1 MPAIKEQ
8 KLLYHLT
15 SLNNIGSILDNGLQP
30 RAGLQEFHDV
40 ADAEILVGRGEHG
53 LENYVPFHW
62 FSRNPFDGRVQKDRP
77 NEEFVL
83 ITVRR
88 ALAEGNNWKIL
99 PKHPLARQEFRF
111 YDYQEG
117 FELVNWELMQERD
130 YHDSDC
136 KSVCMAECL
145 SPQPVSPSVFF
156 KLYVP
161 NETVRD
167 KVIKEVSSRNLALDV
182 VVNRG
187 MFC

>member
-1 MPAIKEQ
+1 MTAIKEQ

-30 RAGLQEFHDV
+30 RAGLEEFHDV

-62 FSRNPFDGRVQKDRP
+62 FSRNPFDGRVQKDRS
-77 NEEFVL
+77 NEDFAL

-88 ALAEGNNWKIL
+88 ALAVGNNWKIL
-99 PKHPLARQEFRF
+99 PRHPLSKQEFRL

-117 FELVNWELMQERD
+117 FDLIDWKLMESRD
-130 YHDSDC
+130 YKDNEC

-145 SPQPVSPSVFF
+145 SPGPVSASDFF
-156 KLYVP
+156 KIFVP
-161 NETVRD
+161 TEQVRD
-167 KVIKEVSSRNLALDV
+167 IVLGEVTARGLPLEV
-182 VVNRG
+182 TVNQY

>member
-15 SLNNIGSILDNGLQP
+15 SLNNVGSILDNGLQP

-99 PKHPLARQEFRF
+99 PKHPLAKQEFRF

-117 FELVNWELMQERD
+117 FELVNWDLMQERD
-130 YHDSDC
+130 YHDSYC

-145 SPQPVSPSVFF
+145 SPQPVSASDFF
-156 KLYVP
+156 KIFVP
-161 NETVRD
+161 TEQVKGVVLREVTARRLPIEVTV
-167 KVIKEVSSRNLALDV
+167 NQY
-182 VVNRG
+182 

>member
-88 ALAEGNNWKIL
+88 ALAEGKNWKIL

-117 FELVNWELMQERD
+117 FDLVNWDLMQERD

-145 SPQPVSPSVFF
+145 SPEPVSPSVFLSCMCQM
-156 KLYVP
+156 KRC
-161 NETVRD
+161 ETKSLKRSAVETWR
-167 KVIKEVSSRNLALDV
+167 LT
-182 VVNRG
+182 
-187 MFC
+187 